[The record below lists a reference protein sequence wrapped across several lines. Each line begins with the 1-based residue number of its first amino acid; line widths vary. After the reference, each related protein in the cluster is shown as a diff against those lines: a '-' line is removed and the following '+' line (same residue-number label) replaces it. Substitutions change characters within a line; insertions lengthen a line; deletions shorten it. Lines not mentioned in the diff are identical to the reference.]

1 MEHSVKDPS
10 AGSEMCFDVEPL
22 GRIVRSLA
30 SDLPIC
36 FGLYDTRGEGHYLSA
51 QKGGSDGLPGRL
63 SDDPELWSIAK
74 ENMVGPV
81 GRVSRIG
88 NDSATLM
95 STVQSDGIATGVIV
109 VKLDSADL
117 SENQLSCVFGLTQ
130 ICAALASEL
139 MTHSQ
144 ALSEMTNELS
154 GRYEELSLLYELNGA
169 LDLSTNQAHA
179 LDLIAVSV
187 AETLI
192 ADLVF
197 LAVPGLRIERV
208 YPPLQSKSGPWKV
221 LVEILIERAPEDGRG
236 VGANNIHRDEAL
248 DSIGAGFAHALV
260 APLRIG
266 DFGGYFALFRQDE
279 GRPFVTGDAKILEAV
294 ATQTSLALSNAQVI
308 QEQKKLFDVS
318 IFSLAR
324 LAESRDME
332 TGAHLE
338 RMSNYSRVL
347 ADEVS
352 TFEQYRTEMNSDYVD
367 AIYRSSPLHDIGK
380 VGIPDSILL
389 KPGKLTP
396 DEWAIMKAHSTIGG
410 DTLRDAETR
419 LEAPGETFL
428 TLGKLIA
435 YYHHEKWDGSGYPEG
450 LSGEQIPLSA
460 RIVALADAYDAITSK
475 RCYKEAESHEVARA
489 EIIRSS
495 GSHFDPDIVE
505 AFLSVEDE
513 FQAIHRAFANPDE

>member
-10 AGSEMCFDVEPL
+10 AGNEMRFDVEPL
-22 GRIVRSLA
+22 GRILRSVA
-30 SDLPIC
+30 RDLPIC
-36 FGLYDTRGEGHYLSA
+36 FGLYDTRGEGHFLSA
-51 QKGGSDGLPGRL
+51 QKDGSDGLPGCL
-63 SDDPELWSIAK
+63 SDNPELWSIAK
-74 ENMVGPV
+74 ENMAGPV
-81 GRVSRIG
+81 SRVSRTG

-95 STVQSDGIATGVIV
+95 STLQTDGITTGIIV
-109 VKLDSADL
+109 VKFDSADL
-117 SENQLSCVFGLTQ
+117 SDSQLSCVLGLTR

-139 MTHSQ
+139 MMQSH
-144 ALSEMTNELS
+144 ALSDMTNELS
-154 GRYEELSLLYELNGA
+154 VRYEELSLLYELNGA
-169 LDLSTNQAHA
+169 LDLSANQADA
-179 LDLIAVSV
+179 LDLIAASVS
-187 AETLI
+187 ETLI

-197 LAVPGLRIERV
+197 LAVPGLSIEKV
-208 YPPLQSKSGPWKV
+208 CPPLQLKSAPWKV
-221 LVEILIERAPEDGRG
+221 LMEILLERAPEDGRG
-236 VGANNIHRDEAL
+236 LGANNIHKDEAL
-248 DSIGAGFAHALV
+248 GSIGAGFAHALV

-266 DFGGYFALFRQDE
+266 DFGGYFAVFRQDTDQ
-279 GRPFVTGDAKILEAV
+279 PFHTGDVKILEAV
-294 ATQTSLALSNAQVI
+294 ASQTSLAMSNARVI
-308 QEQKKLFDVS
+308 EEQKKLFDVS

-324 LAESRDME
+324 LAESRDKE

-338 RMSNYSRVL
+338 RISNFARVL
-347 ADEVS
+347 AEQVS
-352 TFEQYRTEMNSDYVD
+352 STEKYRARMNSGYVD

-396 DEWAIMKAHSTIGG
+396 AEWVIMKTHSAIGG

-419 LEAPGETFL
+419 LEAAGETFL

-505 AFLSVEDE
+505 AFLRVEDE
-513 FQAIHRAFANPDE
+513 FQAIRRAFENPDK